1 MKKIIYILLILLVIL
16 FGAYLLC
23 TYCCLNSC
31 PVDDAKQEVNVKATS
46 TQLAKED
53 ADDVKAES
61 SPLAKEEMIVETE
74 SDTLAFFNVKDA
86 NFELNCEENFA
97 FRTSSYEIKQPIA
110 QELTD
115 EVGKLK
121 SYLAG
126 NPNIGLKIKGYY
138 GASEKNVSLFSNLGL
153 ARANAIKSYF
163 ITNGFNKKQLA
174 ITSEES
180 IDIKEGVSVIRG
192 AAAYSFFVEEDD
204 TQQKKLEALM
214 LFREQLQKEPLTLYF
229 ETGNSQINLNQEERA
244 AIKKIGEY
252 LTAIDNSRLLIIGHS
267 DSTGKSEM
275 NKTLSLKRAESVK
288 AEFVKNGFIAS
299 SIETVGEG
307 ADMPMYTNETEEGR
321 AKNRRVAVTIK

>member
-1 MKKIIYILLILLVIL
+1 MLIILIIL
-16 FGAYLLC
+16 FGAYLLYK
-23 TYCCLNSC
+23 YCCPNSYSVNT
-31 PVDDAKQEVNVKATS
+31 PKQEVEVKTAS
-46 TQLAKED
+46 PQLVKEE
-53 ADDVKAES
+53 ADVKTAVNQS
-61 SPLAKEEMIVETE
+61 AKEEIVVETE

-97 FRTSSYEIKQPIA
+97 FRTSSYEIEQPIA
-110 QELTD
+110 PELTD
-115 EVGKLK
+115 AAGKLK
-121 SYLAG
+121 SYLTG
-126 NPNIGLKIKGYY
+126 NPNIGLQIKGYY

-153 ARANAIKSYF
+153 ARANAIKGYF
-163 ITNGFNKKQLA
+163 ITNGFNKKQMA

-180 IDIKEGVSVIRG
+180 IDIKEGISVIRG
-192 AAAYSFFVEEDD
+192 AADYSFFVEEDD

-229 ETGNSQINLNQEERA
+229 ETGNSQINLSQEERA

-275 NKTLSLKRAESVK
+275 NKTLSQKRAESVK

-321 AKNRRVAVTIK
+321 AKNRRVTVTIK